1 MDCLLGIDN
10 GLTVTKAVVF
20 RPDGTPVSVARRR
33 VAQSLPHPR
42 WVERDMDGLWAAT
55 AEAIR
60 EAITTAGC
68 RPSDIKAVAATAHGD
83 GVYVLGRDSR
93 PLGPGIL
100 SLDSRAGALS
110 DAWNATKI
118 AARALALTGQ
128 SPHASAPSAILAWIR
143 DNQPERFAGIG
154 HVLACKDWLRFC
166 LTGTIGTDR
175 TEASI
180 AFTNVATQVFD
191 REALSLFGLETLWS
205 ALPDMAPSA
214 AIVGGVT
221 AAASALTGL
230 LEGTPVAAG
239 LHDVTASALGIGGHE
254 TGLLSIVAGTYSINE
269 VVTDRPVTDPRWHCR
284 SAIEPGQWN
293 NMAVSPASTANYDWF
308 LDQFCRAEQSEA
320 ASSGTGVHE
329 LLKPELDAAFGRPSD
344 ILFHPYLFG
353 SPYGSTASAGF
364 FGVHGWH
371 DRGDMLKAVL
381 EGIVFNHK
389 AHVDDLRSVM
399 PITEARISGGGA
411 RNPALSQMFADAL
424 DLPVHVTSAD
434 EAAAWGA
441 ALTAGAAIGLYES
454 PQAGARET
462 TTTLRSHM
470 PDPERRTA
478 LAARYALY
486 RDVAEAMQP
495 HWQAIERLAEGSRKE
510 IAR

>member
-1 MDCLLGIDN
+1 MDYLLGIDN

-20 RPDGTPVSVARRR
+20 RLDGTPVAVARRR

-60 EAITTAGC
+60 DAVTASGVD
-68 RPSDIKAVAATAHGD
+68 SHDIKGVAATAHGD

-100 SLDSRAGALS
+100 SLDSRAGALA
-110 DAWNATKI
+110 DAWNRTDI
-118 AARALALTGQ
+118 AERALALTGQ
-128 SPHASAPSAILAWIR
+128 SPHASAPSAILAWMKEH
-143 DNQPERFAGIG
+143 QLERFAGIG
-154 HVLACKDWLRFC
+154 HILACKDWLRFC

-180 AFTNVATQVFD
+180 AFTNVATQAFD
-191 REALSLFGLETLWS
+191 RDALKLFGLDALWS
-205 ALPDMAPSA
+205 ALPEVAPSA
-214 AIVGGVT
+214 QIVGGVT
-221 AAASALTGL
+221 AAAAALTGL
-230 LEGTPVAAG
+230 AEGTPVAAG

-254 TGLLSIVAGTYSINE
+254 KGLLSIVAGTYSINE
-269 VVTDRPVTDPRWHCR
+269 VVTDRPVTDPRWYCR
-284 SAIEPGQWN
+284 SAIEPGFWN

-308 LDQFCRAEQSEA
+308 LDQFCRAEQGA
-320 ASSGTGVHE
+320 ADAGGAAVHD

-344 ILFHPYLFG
+344 ILFHPFLFG

-364 FGVHGWH
+364 LGLHGWH

-389 AHVDDLRSVM
+389 AHVEDLRSVM

-424 DLPVHVTSAD
+424 GLPVHVTSAD

-441 ALTAGAAIGLYES
+441 ALTAGAAVGLYDS
-454 PQAGARET
+454 PQAGARK
-462 TTTLRSHM
+462 TTTLLRSHT
-470 PDPERRTA
+470 PDPERQAA
-478 LAARYALY
+478 LAERYTLY
-486 RDVAEAMQP
+486 RETAEAMLP
-495 HWQAIERLAEGSRKE
+495 HWQAIERLAERSRQVAKT
-510 IAR
+510 

>member
-1 MDCLLGIDN
+1 MDYLLGIDN

-42 WVERDMDGLWAAT
+42 WVERDMDALWTAT

-60 EAITTAGC
+60 DAITTAGC

-83 GVYVLGRDSR
+83 GVYVLSRDGR

-100 SLDSRAGALS
+100 SLDSRAGSLS
-110 DAWNATKI
+110 DAWNATEI
-118 AARALALTGQ
+118 AGKALALTGQ
-128 SPHASAPSAILAWIR
+128 SPHASAPSAILAWMR
-143 DNQPERFAGIG
+143 DHQPDRFARIG

-180 AFTNVATQVFD
+180 AFANVATQSFD
-191 REALSLFGLETLWS
+191 RDALAIFGLDSLWD
-205 ALPDMAPSA
+205 ALPEMAPSA
-214 AIVGGVT
+214 AIVGGIT
-221 AAASALTGL
+221 AAASARTGL

-239 LHDVTASALGIGGHE
+239 LHDVTASALGIGGHD
-254 TGLLSIVAGTYSINE
+254 TGFLSIVAGTYSINE
-269 VVTDRPVTDPRWHCR
+269 VVTDRPVTDPRWYCR
-284 SAIEPGQWN
+284 SGIEPGQWN

-308 LDQFCRAEQSEA
+308 LDQFCRAEQAEA
-320 ASSGTGVHE
+320 LSSGRDIHH

-353 SPYGSTASAGF
+353 SPYGSSASAGF

-371 DRGDMLKAVL
+371 GRGDMLKAVL

-389 AHVDDLRSVM
+389 AHVDDLRTVM
-399 PITEARISGGGA
+399 PVTEARISGGGA

-454 PQAGARET
+454 PQAGARAT
-462 TTTLRSHM
+462 TTILRSHN
-470 PDPERRTA
+470 PDPAPKAA

-486 RDVAEAMQP
+486 RDMAEAMQP
-495 HWQAIERLAEGSRKE
+495 HWHAIERLAEGSRGA
-510 IAR
+510 ITS